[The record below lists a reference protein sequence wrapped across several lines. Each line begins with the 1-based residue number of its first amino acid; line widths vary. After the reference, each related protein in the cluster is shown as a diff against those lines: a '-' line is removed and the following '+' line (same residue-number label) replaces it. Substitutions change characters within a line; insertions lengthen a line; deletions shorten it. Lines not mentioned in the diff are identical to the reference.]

1 MMMLMVGGIAV
12 VSRSW
17 WASQVSSP
25 GSVGT
30 ASLSDAHA
38 AFQQG
43 DLARAIAITEQ
54 LLATNPRDTGA
65 LTLHVRA
72 RIYHS
77 YTDFGQEKERLLAY
91 QVTQQ
96 ALGRS
101 STQVDTMAIH
111 AFAAQANN
119 YHDEAKRYALRAIER
134 DQTHIVAR
142 LALAL
147 AYSSTGLFEAGLREA
162 DKAVALA
169 EQYHPDWRWDAMRV
183 RAIAL
188 SALGRWDAALTEIDR
203 AIQHHKR
210 LPAGYYE
217 KALYALQVGNG
228 DVATSAYFSVL
239 ALDAGNVKARYRL
252 CELSSSMREYE
263 AAIQYCTEVTE
274 RRPEWAE
281 GWYQLGREY
290 FLQGN
295 LRAAQQSL
303 QRCTSLQVSQNVPVA
318 ERRFECWYI
327 QGQAAE
333 ILGDCAALVPL
344 YNQYLSMERTA
355 RLPQSWVYPPEGP
368 AICITPTPAHEARP

>member
-1 MMMLMVGGIAV
+1 MMVLMVSGIAV
-12 VSRSW
+12 ASRSW
-17 WASQVSSP
+17 WASHASSP
-25 GSVGT
+25 APVGA
-30 ASLSDAHA
+30 ASLSDAQA

-43 DLARAIAITEQ
+43 DLVRVIAITEQ
-54 LLATNPRDTGA
+54 LLALNPRDTAA
-65 LTLHVRA
+65 LTLLVRA
-72 RIYHS
+72 RVYHS
-77 YTDFGQEKERLLAY
+77 YTDFGREQERMLAY
-91 QVTQQ
+91 QATQQ
-96 ALGRS
+96 ALARS
-101 STQVDTMAIH
+101 YIQADVMAIH
-111 AFAAQANN
+111 AFAAQANS
-119 YHDEAKRYALRAIER
+119 YHEEAKKYALRAIER

-147 AYSSTGLFEAGLREA
+147 AYSSTGLFEAALREA
-162 DKAVALA
+162 HKSVSLA
-169 EQYHPDWRWDAMRV
+169 EQYAPDWRWDAMRV
-183 RAIAL
+183 RAIAF
-188 SALGRWDAALTEIDR
+188 SALGRWDAALAEIDR
-203 AIQHHKR
+203 AILHHKR

-217 KALYALQVGNG
+217 KALYALQIGNG

-239 ALDAGNVKARYRL
+239 ALDAGNIKARYRL

-303 QRCTSLQVSQNVPVA
+303 QRCTALQVSQNVPIT

-344 YNQYLSMERTA
+344 YNQYLNMEQTA
-355 RLPQSWVYPPEGP
+355 NLPQSWVHPPEGP
-368 AICITPTPAHEARP
+368 AICITPTPAR